1 MIGVFGGEN
10 IQFNKEN
17 KHVVDLRV
25 YKAQKTW
32 FNSLR
37 ELVVH
42 G

>member
-10 IQFNKEN
+10 ILFNQERKS
-17 KHVVDLRV
+17 VIDLRV
-25 YKAQKTW
+25 DKAQKTW